1 MDNITNSSGLLTI
14 RYPRVLK
21 PALLRD
27 LAHYPVVALMGAR
40 QVGKSTLAREIADAR
55 GMPHRTLDDRDVL
68 AQATADPEGFLSELG
83 HGGFIDEAQRAP
95 GLFLAIKAVVDRAQQ
110 PGQYLLSGSN
120 QPTMAGA
127 IGDSLLGRA
136 AYRTL
141 RPLTVGELRFN
152 ETHHGWSFLF
162 DEDTA
167 AVLRTLEERAEL
179 SGPLDWREMTATG
192 GFPRAVAAPR
202 DLRRQVLDDYV
213 RVFASRDIREIL
225 AIESAVR
232 FEQFLRLTAT
242 RTGQVL
248 NVNGLASDLGIPVT
262 TVRRWLDALERSFL
276 IERVP
281 AHSRNAGQ
289 RVIKSPKLFMTDVAL
304 ALAAAN
310 EVEPSG
316 FHLETLV
323 ASDLAVW
330 RDAAP
335 GRAVHHWRT
344 QSGQEVAFVVQ
355 QHQRA
360 VAIEIKSSR
369 RVDAGE
375 ARHLRA
381 FRKQHPETVRSVLLS
396 SDPAI
401 RVLVDGVV
409 AAPWWAVV

>member
-1 MDNITNSSGLLTI
+1 MANITHLDALSTLK
-14 RYPRVLK
+14 YPRVLK
-21 PALLRD
+21 STLLRD
-27 LAHYPVVALMGAR
+27 LTYYPVVALMGAR
-40 QVGKSTLAREIADAR
+40 QVGKSTLAREIADTR
-55 GMPHRTLDDRDVL
+55 GMPSRTLDDRDVL
-68 AQATADPEGFLSELG
+68 QQAIADPEGLLSELG
-83 HGGFIDEAQRAP
+83 EGGFIDEAQRAP
-95 GLFLAIKAVVDRAQQ
+95 GLFLAIKAVVDRAQK

-136 AYRTL
+136 AYRLL
-141 RPLTVGELRFN
+141 RPLTLGELRFD
-152 ETHHGWSFLF
+152 EMHHGWSFVF

-167 AVLRTLEERAEL
+167 TVLRTLETRAEA
-179 SGPLDWREMTATG
+179 SGPLDWREMVSTG
-192 GFPRAVAAPR
+192 GFPRAVAAPP

-225 AIESAVR
+225 AIESAGR

-248 NVNGLASDLGIPVT
+248 NVNGLSTDLGIPVT
-262 TVRRWLDALERSFL
+262 SVRRWLDALERSFL

-281 AHSRNAGQ
+281 AYSRNAGQ
-289 RVIKSPKLFMTDVAL
+289 RVTKSPKLFMTDVAL

-310 EVEPSG
+310 ETEPSS

-323 ASDLAVW
+323 ATDLSVW

-344 QSGQEVAFVVQ
+344 QSGQEVDFVAQ
-355 QHQRA
+355 QDQRA
-360 VAIEIKSSR
+360 VAIEIKSSS
-369 RVDAGE
+369 RVSGSD

-381 FRKQHPETVRSVLLS
+381 FREQHPETVRSVLLS
-396 SDPAI
+396 GDHTICEMA
-401 RVLVDGVV
+401 DGVV